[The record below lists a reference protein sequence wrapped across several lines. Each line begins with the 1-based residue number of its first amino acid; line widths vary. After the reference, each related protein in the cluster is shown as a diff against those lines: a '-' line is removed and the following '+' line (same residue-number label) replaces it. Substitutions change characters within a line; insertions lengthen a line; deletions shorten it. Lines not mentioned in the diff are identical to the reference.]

1 MLVFYIVLVFVFLIS
16 LITFVTALSY
26 VEIEVK
32 KFKFNSNYKKDKRV
46 EDYLIYMRFKFLNKI
61 IWMKLEYKKT
71 KKHKIFNHKMI
82 NKVIDFKDVLR
93 IKYLKYLNP
102 RVHKIDLNVKVD
114 AFDTVTTSIGVGIVS
129 SIISIILANRIDN
142 YNSKEYNYSITPIY
156 GEKPQ
161 IIITLSCIFNVKM
174 VHIINIVYML
184 FKRKRSVKY
193 DERASDRRTYAC
205 RNE

>member
-1 MLVFYIVLVFVFLIS
+1 MMFFLIVLGLGFFISFFSFVICS
-16 LITFVTALSY
+16 SY

-61 IWMKLEYKKT
+61 TWMKLEYKKT

-93 IKYLKYLNP
+93 IKYLKILNP
-102 RVHKIDLNVKVD
+102 RVQKIDLNLKVD
-114 AFDTVTTSIGVGIVS
+114 VLDTVTTSLGVGIVS
-129 SIISIILANRIDN
+129 AVLSIILVNRIDN
-142 YNSKEYNYSITPIY
+142 YNSKDYNYRITPIY

-161 IIITLSCIFNVKM
+161 IIITLNCIFTVKM

-184 FKRKRSVKY
+184 FKKRSVKY
-193 DERASDRRTYAC
+193 DERTSDRRTYAC

>member
-1 MLVFYIVLVFVFLIS
+1 MIVFLSVLVFIFLIS
-16 LITFVTALSY
+16 FITFVIALSY

-61 IWMKLEYKKT
+61 TWMKLEYKKT
-71 KKHKIFNHKMI
+71 NKNKIFNHKMI

-93 IKYLKYLNP
+93 IKYLKILNP
-102 RVHKIDLNVKVD
+102 RVQKIDLNLKVD
-114 AFDTVTTSIGVGIVS
+114 VLDTVTTSLGVGIVS
-129 SIISIILANRIDN
+129 AVLSIILVNRIDN
-142 YNSKEYNYSITPIY
+142 YNSKDYNYRITPIY

-161 IIITLSCIFNVKM
+161 IIITLNCIFTVKM

-184 FKRKRSVKY
+184 FKKRSVKY
-193 DERASDRRTYAC
+193 DERTSDRRTYAC

>member
-1 MLVFYIVLVFVFLIS
+1 MIVFWIVIGFVFFISFLIF
-16 LITFVTALSY
+16 IICLSY

-32 KFKFNSNYKKDKRV
+32 KFKFNSNYEKDKRV

-61 IWMKLEYKKT
+61 TWMKLEYKKT

-93 IKYLKYLNP
+93 IRYLKYLNP
-102 RVHKIDLNVKVD
+102 KVDKIDLNVKLD
-114 AFDTVTTSIGVGIVS
+114 SFDTVTTSLEVGIVS
-129 SIISIILANRIDN
+129 IILSIILANRIDN
-142 YNSKEYNYSITPIY
+142 YNSKNYNYSITPIY
-156 GEKPQ
+156 GEQPQ
-161 IIITLSCIFNVKM
+161 ILITLNCIFNVKL

-184 FKRKRSVKY
+184 LKKRSGKY
-193 DERASDRRTYAC
+193 DERTSDRRTYAC

>member
-1 MLVFYIVLVFVFLIS
+1 MIVFLSVLVFIFLIS
-16 LITFVTALSY
+16 FITFVIALSY

-61 IWMKLEYKKT
+61 TWMKLEYKKT

-93 IKYLKYLNP
+93 IKYLKILNP
-102 RVHKIDLNVKVD
+102 RVQKIDLNLKVD
-114 AFDTVTTSIGVGIVS
+114 VLDTVTTSLGVGIVS
-129 SIISIILANRIDN
+129 AVLSIILVNRIDN
-142 YNSKEYNYSITPIY
+142 YNSKDYNYRITPIY

-161 IIITLSCIFNVKM
+161 IIITLNCIFTVKM

-184 FKRKRSVKY
+184 FKKRSVKY
-193 DERASDRRTYAC
+193 DERTSDRRTYAC

>member
-1 MLVFYIVLVFVFLIS
+1 MIVFLSVLVFIFLIS
-16 LITFVTALSY
+16 FITFVIALSY

-32 KFKFNSNYKKDKRV
+32 KFKFNSNYKKDKKV

-61 IWMKLEYKKT
+61 TWMKLEYKKT

-82 NKVIDFKDVLR
+82 NKVIDFKDILR

-102 RVHKIDLNVKVD
+102 IVHKIDLNVKVD
-114 AFDTVTTSIGVGIVS
+114 VLDVVTTSLGVGIISSVVS
-129 SIISIILANRIDN
+129 IVLANRIDN
-142 YNSKEYNYSITPIY
+142 YNSKDYNYKVTPIY

-184 FKRKRSVKY
+184 FKKRSVKY
-193 DERASDRRTYAC
+193 DERTSDRRTYAC

>member
-1 MLVFYIVLVFVFLIS
+1 MIVFWIVLFSIFFIS
-16 LITFVTALSY
+16 LITFVIALSY

-32 KFKFNSNYKKDKRV
+32 KFKFNSNYTKDKRV

-61 IWMKLEYKKT
+61 TWMKLEYKKT

-82 NKVIDFKDVLR
+82 NKIIDFKDVLR
-93 IKYLKYLNP
+93 IKYLKILNP

-114 AFDTVTTSIGVGIVS
+114 ALDTVTTSLGVGIVS
-129 SIISIILANRIDN
+129 SVVSILLANRIDN
-142 YNSKEYNYSITPIY
+142 YNSKDYNYRVTPIY

-161 IIITLSCIFNVKM
+161 IIITLNCIFNVKM

-184 FKRKRSVKY
+184 FKRKRSVNY
-193 DERASDRRTYAC
+193 DERTSDRRTYAC